1 MRSAALLALALVFVT
16 AGLSAQRTES
26 RPADATDSAVAR
38 GGALFHGSAGC
49 AACHGDTAIGTDVAP
64 PLTGAL
70 WLNGPGTYTWLI
82 EQITH
87 GIPAHRTMS
96 GLAMPMRG
104 WSNMSDDEVRA
115 VAAYVW
121 AITRPRQRVR
131 PQRRRR
137 AGHRPG

>member
-1 MRSAALLALALVFVT
+1 
-16 AGLSAQRTES
+16 
-26 RPADATDSAVAR
+26 
-38 GGALFHGSAGC
+38 
-49 AACHGDTAIGTDVAP
+49 VAP
-64 PLTGAL
+64 PLTGGL

-87 GIPAHRTMS
+87 GVPGHRTKS

-104 WSNMSDDEVRA
+104 WSTMSDDEVRA

-121 AITRPRQRVR
+121 AITRPRRSMQ